1 MTHVSEIVFT
11 LTKNEKIIISIDIP
25 LTEVN
30 CCTETSIIFIQ
41 KNHEL
46 VLTNDSLFNN
56 IKTMIVLLQKCIN
69 QALLLDNTITKDI
82 GYLFNQYSA
91 IICGE
96 NLERPT
102 FVTYIRKNNELYWV
116 GNDYQLWSA
125 DYITWLYNCVDG
137 SIIFEVTP
145 FYPYMYCEPEEEP
158 NYISYEEWIKSYK
171 PYFIATLSRERA
183 EEWLKQAE
191 DIIKVIENNQ
201 NRWEL
206 QSKVDAES

>member
-11 LTKNEKIIISIDIP
+11 LTRNEKIIIPIDIP

-30 CCTETSIIFIQ
+30 CCTESSIIFIQ

-46 VLTNDSLFNN
+46 VLTNDSLSIN
-56 IKTMIVLLQKCIN
+56 IQTMIVLLQKCIN
-69 QALLLDNTITKDI
+69 QELLLDNTITKDI

-96 NLERPT
+96 NLEGPT
-102 FVTYIRKNNELYWV
+102 CVTYIRKNNELYWS
-116 GNDYQLWSA
+116 GNDYQLWCA

-158 NYISYEEWIKSYK
+158 DYIPYKEWIKTYK
-171 PYFIATLSRERA
+171 PYFITTLSREIA

-191 DIIKVIENNQ
+191 YIIKNIQDNQ
-201 NRWEL
+201 KRWEL
-206 QSKVDAES
+206 QSKMDVES